1 MSAGEADGDADADA
15 GGGVAPDARTAGPR
29 RSRAGTLKYVAGAV
43 LWGWVLLRWGNDWL
57 GGVFVPRGQAFV
69 PPATVAGLGDA
80 IPVLA
85 GVANGLAFA
94 VHYLP
99 NLMNA
104 MWLTVVLT
112 VVSITLGF
120 PLAVA
125 LAAAR
130 SYGHYT
136 GWAALGFVEL
146 FRGTPLLAQL
156 FVLYYGLPWLPA
168 FFRNLPFVGEGI
180 VPAQAVWVA
189 VVGFTLNSAAY
200 QGEYIR
206 GAIDSVDPG
215 QLEAGRAVGLSKL
228 GSVRYVV
235 LPQALRYAIPG
246 WTNELVYLIK
256 YSSLA
261 AFITVPELLYRA
273 QAFASETYRYTE
285 LFVLAGVLYLG
296 LVVTASSLMGYVEGR
311 VAIPGL
317 GNAEGR

>member
-1 MSAGEADGDADADA
+1 MSDGEAGT
-15 GGGVAPDARTAGPR
+15 GVAPDVRTAGPS
-29 RSRAGTLKYVAGAV
+29 RSYAAGVKYVAGAI
-43 LWGWVLLRWGNDWL
+43 LWGWVFLRWGNDWL
-57 GGVFVPRGQAFV
+57 GGVIVPRGEAFI
-69 PPATVAGLGDA
+69 PPATVSAVGEAL
-80 IPVLA
+80 PVLS
-85 GVANGLAFA
+85 GVTNGLAFA
-94 VHYLP
+94 VQYLP
-99 NLMNA
+99 NLVNA
-104 MWLTVVLT
+104 LWLTVLIT
-112 VVSITLGF
+112 IISITLGF
-120 PLAVA
+120 PIAVA

-130 SYGHYT
+130 TYGHYT
-136 GWAALGFVEL
+136 SWLALGFVEL

-168 FFRNLPFVGEGI
+168 FFRNLSFVGQGI

-189 VVGFTLNSAAY
+189 IVGFILNSAAY
-200 QGEYIR
+200 QSEYIR

-215 QLEAGRAVGLSKL
+215 QLEAGRAVGLSKRK
-228 GSVRYVV
+228 GIRYVV

-273 QAFASETYRYTE
+273 QSFASDTYRYTE

-296 LVVTASSLMGYVEGR
+296 LVVTASSLMGYVEDR

-317 GNAEGR
+317 GNANGR

>member
-1 MSAGEADGDADADA
+1 MSEGAADADA
-15 GGGVAPDARTAGPR
+15 GAAPDARTVDPG
-29 RSRAGTLKYVAGAV
+29 RSHAGTLKYVVGAI

-57 GGVFVPRGQAFV
+57 GGVIVPPGQPFV
-69 PPATVAGLGDA
+69 PPATFAAVGEVV
-80 IPVLA
+80 PVLS

-94 VHYLP
+94 VQYLP
-99 NLMNA
+99 NLMNG
-104 MWLTVVLT
+104 MWVTVILT

-136 GWAALGFVEL
+136 GWLALGFVEL

-168 FFRNLPFVGEGI
+168 FFRNLPFVGQGF

-189 VVGFTLNSAAY
+189 IVGFILNSAAY

-215 QLEAGRAVGLSKL
+215 QLEAGRAVGLSQF
-228 GSVRYVV
+228 GSIRYVV

-273 QAFASETYRYTE
+273 QSFASETYRYTA
-285 LFVLAGVLYLG
+285 LFVFAGVLYLG
-296 LVVTASSLMGYVEGR
+296 LVITASSLMGSVEAR

-317 GNAEGR
+317 GSDEGR